1 MRRYMLPI
9 ILILT
14 DVISLCIS
22 VWLAMTVRFAGT
34 GTSVQAYIYNMIM
47 VMPIYLIIHILCFYI
62 FKLYHRVWKYAGIKE
77 MVSIVASNLCGM
89 ILFTLVLWLISSQ
102 ASAATAG
109 GTAASEAMLGALTPS
124 GSVIPR
130 SVLILTLFFNIFLV
144 AAIRLFVRWAEYQ
157 VEKTD
162 KENDTVFKR
171 VLIVGAGDA
180 GNIILRDLR
189 QRDHRKVVGFIDDDP
204 AKQKQIMNGV
214 PVLGTRKD
222 IESIA
227 YEKGVREIIIAIPSM
242 EIVELNELAELC
254 SNAGPDVTVKILPS
268 FFTTMDEASVNYQN
282 LRPLQIEDLLNRDP
296 VKLDKATFGK
306 YLEGKTVLVTGAG
319 GSIGSEI
326 CRQVLRHNPRQLIL
340 LGRGEGSIYEINR
353 ELQAQA
359 EYKVQVVPYIMNIAN
374 KEGMEAAF
382 EKFRPQIVFHAA
394 AHKHVPL
401 MEYQPQEAVLNNVV
415 GFHNTA
421 DPAGRYGVE
430 RFVLIS
436 TDKAVNPT
444 NVMGATKRLTE
455 KLGQM
460 MNKKYPGTKYM
471 AVRFG
476 NVLGS
481 RGSVVPLFKK
491 QIEAGGPL
499 TVTHPDITRYF
510 MTIPEAS
517 QLVIEA
523 GSLGN
528 GGEVFVLEMG
538 KPVKIVDLAK
548 NMIKLSG
555 YVPGKDIKIEFTGLR
570 PGEKMFEELMTAEE
584 GTEATTHAKIHRAI
598 LGDEDPQVLKQQYET
613 LITLQDPDAIIA
625 QMREMIPTYSPNH
638 NI

>member
-1 MRRYMLPI
+1 MRHYMRPV
-9 ILILT
+9 ILLLT
-14 DVISLCIS
+14 DIISLCIS

-34 GTSVQAYIYNMIM
+34 GTPVQSYIINMIM
-47 VMPIYLIIHILCFYI
+47 VMPIYLIIHIFCFYI
-62 FKLYHRVWKYAGIKE
+62 FKLYNRVWKYAGIKE
-77 MVSIVASNLCGM
+77 MISIVLSNLCGM

-102 ASAATAG
+102 VSAATA
-109 GTAASEAMLGALTPS
+109 TDVASSEAMLGARTPS

-144 AAIRLFVRWAEYQ
+144 AASRLFVRWAGYQ
-157 VEKTD
+157 VEKAD
-162 KENDTVFKR
+162 KENDTEFKR

-189 QRDHRKVVGFIDDDP
+189 QRDRRQVVGFIDDDP

-214 PVLGTRKD
+214 PILGTRKD
-222 IESIA
+222 IESVA
-227 YEKGVREIIIAIPSM
+227 YEKGVQEIIIAIPSM
-242 EIVELNELAELC
+242 EIEDLNELAELC
-254 SNAGPDVTVKILPS
+254 SNAGPNVTVKVLPS
-268 FFTTMDEASVNYQN
+268 FFTTMDEASINYQN

-296 VKLDKATFGK
+296 VKLDMVTFGK

-326 CRQVLRHNPRQLIL
+326 CRQVLRRKPKQLIL

-353 ELQAQA
+353 ELQEQA
-359 EYKVQVVPYIMNIAN
+359 ETKDQVVPYIMNIAN
-374 KEGMEAAF
+374 QEGMEEAF
-382 EKFRPQIVFHAA
+382 RKFRPQVVFHAA

-401 MEYQPQEAVLNNVV
+401 MEYQPEEAVLNNVV
-415 GFHNTA
+415 GFVNTA
-421 DPAGRYGVE
+421 EPAGQYGVE

-444 NVMGATKRLTE
+444 SVMGATKRLTE
-455 KLGQM
+455 KLGQAL
-460 MNKKYPGTKYM
+460 NKKYPHTKYM

-491 QIEAGGPL
+491 QIEAGGPI

-523 GSLGN
+523 GSLGE

-538 KPVKIVDLAK
+538 KPVKITDLAK

-555 YVPGKDIKIEFTGLR
+555 HVPGKDIKIEFTGLR
-570 PGEKMFEELMTAEE
+570 PGEKLYEELMTAEE
-584 GTEATTHAKIHRAI
+584 GTEVTTHAKIRKAI
-598 LGDEDPQVLKQQYET
+598 LSDEDPHVLKQQYDK
-613 LITLQDPDAIIA
+613 LITLQDGDAIIE
-625 QMREMIPTYSPNH
+625 QMKQMIPTYKPNH

>member
-1 MRRYMLPI
+1 MRRYMFPI
-9 ILILT
+9 ILLLT
-14 DVISLCIS
+14 DTITLCIS
-22 VWLAMTVRFAGT
+22 VWLAVVLRFAGS
-34 GTSVQAYIYNMIM
+34 GTNYQGYISNALLMIPLY
-47 VMPIYLIIHILCFYI
+47 VFCHLICFNL
-62 FKLYHRVWKYAGIKE
+62 FKLYRRIWKYAGIKE
-77 MVSIVASNLCGM
+77 MLSIVGANICGM
-89 ILFTLVLWLISSQ
+89 LLHLGLRSLLV
-102 ASAATAG
+102 AAG
-109 GTAASEAMLGALTPS
+109 GTPMVLSKLLML
-124 GSVIPR
+124 
-130 SVLILTLFFNIFLV
+130 LICFFNIFFI
-144 AAIRLFVRWAEYQ
+144 AGIRLFVRWAAYQ
-157 VEKTD
+157 VEKAD
-162 KENDTVFKR
+162 KENDTEFKR

-204 AKQKQIMNGV
+204 VKQKQIMNGV
-214 PVLGTRKD
+214 PVLGTRHD
-222 IESIA
+222 IEHVA
-227 YEKGVREIIIAIPSM
+227 YEKGVQEIIIAIPSM
-242 EIVELNELAELC
+242 EIADLNELAELC
-254 SNAGPDVTVKILPS
+254 SNAGPNVTVKVLPS
-268 FFTTMDEASVNYQN
+268 FFTTMDEASINYQN

-296 VKLDKATFGK
+296 VKLDMVTFGK

-326 CRQVLRHNPRQLIL
+326 CRQVMHHHPRQLIL

-353 ELQAQA
+353 ELQALA
-359 EYKVQVVPYIMNIAN
+359 EYKDQVVPYIMNIAN
-374 KEGMEAAF
+374 RQGMEEAF
-382 EKFRPQIVFHAA
+382 RKFKPQIVFHAA

-401 MEYQPQEAVLNNVV
+401 MEYQPEEAVLNNVV
-415 GFHNTA
+415 GFVNTA
-421 DPAGRYGVE
+421 EPAGQYGVE

-444 NVMGATKRLTE
+444 SVMGATKRLTE
-455 KLGQM
+455 KLGQA
-460 MNKKYPGTKYM
+460 MNKKYPDTKYM

-491 QIEAGGPL
+491 QIEAGGPI

-523 GSLGN
+523 GSLGE

-538 KPVKIVDLAK
+538 KPVKITDLAK

-555 YVPGKDIKIEFTGLR
+555 HVPGKDIKIEFTGLR
-570 PGEKMFEELMTAEE
+570 PGEKLYEELMTAEE
-584 GTEATTHAKIHRAI
+584 GTEVTTHAKIRKAI
-598 LGDEDPQVLKQQYET
+598 LSDEDPHVLKQQYDK
-613 LITLQDPDAIIA
+613 LITLQDGDAIIA
-625 QMREMIPTYSPNH
+625 QMKVMIPTYKPNH